1 MMIGTNIMWWV
12 LLALIWAA
20 CGYAVTAAVA
30 PGPRLP
36 RTRSRDGLAPVS
48 VLKPLY
54 GAEPR
59 LFENLASFCEQR
71 HPDYQLVF
79 GVASPHDPAVAVVER
94 LKTAYPDCAIELV
107 IDARVYGTNL
117 KVSNLINLAQYARHD
132 RLVIADSDIAVRPD
146 YLERVTAPLADT
158 SVGVVTCLYHG
169 RGIGG
174 LWARVGMQFVN
185 DWFAPSVRVANLGG
199 SAHFGFGAT
208 LALTRATLEGI
219 GGLWRLKDELAD
231 DYWLAELPRRQGL
244 RTVLSEVIV
253 ATDVIEPSLRPLWLR
268 ETRWLRTIRSLNP
281 AGFAFLF
288 ITFTTPWL
296 LAAAL
301 LALTLAGSW
310 VGTAAALAVLLGG
323 AARLVIHARGARE
336 AGLAPWHD
344 LALVPLRDGLL
355 LLEWLAAAGG
365 TEVVWRD
372 ARVPLVTRAPVAAR
386 REP

>member
-1 MMIGTNIMWWV
+1 MTIGTDVVLWA

-30 PGPRLP
+30 PGPRQP
-36 RTRSRDGLAPVS
+36 RTGSGDGCAPVS

-59 LFENLASFCEQR
+59 LFENLASFCEQH
-71 HPDYQLVF
+71 HPCYQLVF

-94 LKTAYPDCAIELV
+94 LKAAYPDCAIDLV

-117 KVSNLINLAQYARHD
+117 KVSNLINLAHYARYD
-132 RLVIADSDIAVRPD
+132 RLVIADSDIAVGPR
-146 YLERVTAPLADT
+146 YLERVTAPLADS

-185 DWFAPSVRVANLGG
+185 DWFAPSVRIANLGG
-199 SAHFGFGAT
+199 SARFGFGAT
-208 LALTRATLEGI
+208 LALTRATLDGF
-219 GGLWRLKDELAD
+219 GGFWRLKDELAD
-231 DYWLAELPRRQGL
+231 DYWLAELPRQQGL
-244 RTVLSEVIV
+244 RTVLSEVNV

-296 LAAAL
+296 LIAAL

-310 VGTAAALAVLLGG
+310 AGSAAALALAVGG
-323 AARLVIHARGARE
+323 AARLVLHARGAQE

-344 LALVPLRDGLL
+344 LALVPLRDMLL

-372 ARVPLVTRAPVAAR
+372 ARLPLVTRTPVAAR